1 MYACADIRAENVWWR
16 RLRRRVRGEG
26 GPRGEWVP
34 RPRDARIT
42 VEGVEGGQRVS
53 GGVFG
58 GRGVIVGGRRGRE
71 PDRLGGAG
79 DGVGGAAG
87 TGDGG
92 VMRDPRHLPWWYYR
106 DGR

>member
-1 MYACADIRAENVWWR
+1 MYACADIREENVWWR
-16 RLRRRVRGEG
+16 RLRRRVQGEG

-58 GRGVIVGGRRGRE
+58 GRGVIVGGSRGRE
-71 PDRLGGAG
+71 PDRPGGGGDDGWGAG
-79 DGVGGAAG
+79 RRN
-87 TGDGG
+87 GG
-92 VMRDPRHLPWWYYR
+92 VVRDPRHLAWWYYR
-106 DGR
+106 DGQ